1 MLKGIKDG
9 RGGKGSLF
17 VFASGNGGANDDN
30 CNFDGYTNSMYTI
43 TVGAVDRLFAHPYY
57 AEKCSALLV
66 TTYSSGSGSY
76 IVNIFIFFYL
86 LWFITLHN
94 LIHLSSSILLTLDHI
109 SVPVCTGVPQLLPQL
124 LPEFMLLSYRSGKI
138 SL

>member
-30 CNFDGYTNSMYTI
+30 CNFDGYVNSIYTI
-43 TVGAVDRLFAHPYY
+43 TVGAVDRVFAHPYY

-76 IVNIFIFFYL
+76 IVSIYFNYLWSNIF
-86 LWFITLHN
+86 
-94 LIHLSSSILLTLDHI
+94 
-109 SVPVCTGVPQLLPQL
+109 
-124 LPEFMLLSYRSGKI
+124 M
-138 SL
+138 

>member
-66 TTYSSGSGSY
+66 TTFSSGSGSY
-76 IVNIFIFFYL
+76 IVKYIYLFIYLFIFHL
-86 LWFITLHN
+86 L
-94 LIHLSSSILLTLDHI
+94 
-109 SVPVCTGVPQLLPQL
+109 
-124 LPEFMLLSYRSGKI
+124 
-138 SL
+138 